1 MVDSILPA
9 NQTIDSLNLWCKIL
23 LRGMKEVKLDLSTR
37 QTAILLSI
45 YLGKETQ
52 SVKTLAE
59 NLGISKAAIC
69 RALDVLCTE
78 GLVKRKRDDAD
89 KRQVGL
95 VKTIKGMLF
104 LSEMAEIIRN
114 ETHPLTAEAA

>member
-9 NQTIDSLNLWCKIL
+9 SQTIDSLNLWCKIL

-45 YLGKETQ
+45 YLGKEPQ
-52 SVKTLAE
+52 SVKSLSE

-69 RALDVLCTE
+69 RALDLLCEE
-78 GLVKRKRDDAD
+78 GLVKRKRDEAD

-95 VKTIKGMLF
+95 IKTIKGMVF
-104 LSEMAEIIRN
+104 LSEMAEIIRG
-114 ETHPLTAEAA
+114 ETHVVSSEVA